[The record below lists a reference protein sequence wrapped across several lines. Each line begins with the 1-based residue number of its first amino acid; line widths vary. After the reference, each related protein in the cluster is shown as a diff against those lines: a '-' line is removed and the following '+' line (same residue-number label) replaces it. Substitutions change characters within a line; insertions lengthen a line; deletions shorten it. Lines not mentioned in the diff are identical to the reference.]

1 MKTLIV
7 QPESK
12 EQLAA
17 IKAFLKALNV
27 NFKANTVKHPANQ
40 FDFSDIAGKLEW
52 EGDALKEQ
60 KKLRSEWD

>member
-1 MKTLIV
+1 METLIV
-7 QPESK
+7 HPDSK

-17 IKAFLKALNV
+17 IKAFLKALKV
-27 NFKANTVKHPANQ
+27 NFKADHTKSPSNP

-60 KKLRSEWD
+60 KKLRSEWK